1 MSDAFCTEFDASHWF
16 SERMD
21 QSEIENKSGIF
32 FTSSSDVFHFSKLQ
46 QSADKM

>member
-1 MSDAFCTEFDASHWF
+1 
-16 SERMD
+16 MD

-32 FTSSSDVFHFSKLQ
+32 FTSPSDVFYFSKQQ